1 MKVLGKIACMNAKV
15 EQENTQKETGSGRL
29 VEQLSIL
36 SSSLTL
42 SVRTESG
49 IETLSLS
56 WTKSR
61 VTKQTFRAA
70 DGCPE

>member
-49 IETLSLS
+49 IETLSFS

-61 VTKQTFRAA
+61 VTKQTPRAA